1 MQAVFDARGIP
12 FFNYDIYDLFYQGY
26 GDTVPAT
33 GFGAAGMTFEKTSGD
48 AGRGRASRS
57 ST

>member
-1 MQAVFDARGIP
+1 M
-12 FFNYDIYDLFYQGY
+12 GY

-33 GFGAAGMTFEKTSGD
+33 GFGAAGMTFEKTSSD
-48 AGRGRASRS
+48 ADVTARAAS